1 MKKIFSSLIIA
12 CFLLVAAVNCFALS
26 DGLYSGEFKIYVDNP
41 TQCAPSNPGYVR
53 ITNLGSNEILYQN
66 IVIWG
71 GQEIIIGEKTCDIHG
86 NALLCE
92 PQDQILD
99 MSYWGFDAIVANRA
113 NHGAGILVNDTEF
126 VMNYS
131 TRINTCEGIDCDVVA
146 EWMLGEGAEFPCH
159 INPWVSEYTRIS
171 D

>member
-1 MKKIFSSLIIA
+1 M
-12 CFLLVAAVNCFALS
+12 S

-41 TQCAPSNPGYVR
+41 MQCAPNNPGKAR
-53 ITNLGSNEILYQN
+53 IINLNPDEILYQN
-66 IVIWG
+66 VVIWGSQEIVIW
-71 GQEIIIGEKTCDIHG
+71 EITCDVHG
-86 NALLCE
+86 KALLCE
-92 PQDQILD
+92 PQDQIIN
-99 MSYWGFDAIVANRA
+99 MNYWGFDAIVTNRA

-131 TRINTCEGIDCDVVA
+131 TRINTCEGSDCGAVA

-159 INPWVSEYTRIS
+159 INPWVSEYIRIS